1 VEREDLE
8 ISVVDL
14 GSRDGV
20 NIILA
25 QSHFIKTAE
34 DVYEVLKT
42 AVPGMKFGIAFN
54 EASGPKLVRTEGNDG
69 PLVSLAAENAMKVGA
84 GHLLVIAIEDAFPIN
99 ILNALKNVSEI
110 THIYCATSNKLRV
123 VVCSDGMARSVL
135 GVMDGEMPERVE
147 GEKEK
152 QERREFL
159 RRIGYKL

>member
-1 VEREDLE
+1 M
-8 ISVVDL
+8 
-14 GSRDGV
+14 
-20 NIILA
+20 
-25 QSHFIKTAE
+25 
-34 DVYEVLKT
+34 LKT

-54 EASGPKLVRTEGNDG
+54 EASGPKLIRTEGNDG

>member
-1 VEREDLE
+1 
-8 ISVVDL
+8 
-14 GSRDGV
+14 
-20 NIILA
+20 
-25 QSHFIKTAE
+25 
-34 DVYEVLKT
+34 VLKT

-54 EASGPKLVRTEGNDG
+54 EASGPKLIRTEGNDG